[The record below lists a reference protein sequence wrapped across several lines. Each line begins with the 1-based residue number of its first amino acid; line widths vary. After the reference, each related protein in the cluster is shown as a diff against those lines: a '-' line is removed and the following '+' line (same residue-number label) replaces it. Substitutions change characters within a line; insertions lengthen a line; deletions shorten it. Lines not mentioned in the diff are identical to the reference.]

1 MNVNRNDSLISV
13 IRIVY
18 DFITNFYETPLIC
31 FLSGRKKKKYVGD
44 FKYDNRFLLGIENTK
59 KNKTLSYSVGVL
71 LIIIEMNERIS

>member
-1 MNVNRNDSLISV
+1 
-13 IRIVY
+13 
-18 DFITNFYETPLIC
+18 
-31 FLSGRKKKKYVGD
+31 LSGRKKKKYVGD